1 MTHQF
6 PHKCSPQYSTIQDFS
21 TFPSGA
27 SDGHSQL
34 ALLAFHNSSI
44 YLSWVLQIVKST
56 FLIMNGRITPP
67 P

>member
-27 SDGHSQL
+27 SDGHSSRTSCLSQL
-34 ALLAFHNSSI
+34 LHLPILDVTNS
-44 YLSWVLQIVKST
+44 QINFSHYEW
-56 FLIMNGRITPP
+56 
-67 P
+67 